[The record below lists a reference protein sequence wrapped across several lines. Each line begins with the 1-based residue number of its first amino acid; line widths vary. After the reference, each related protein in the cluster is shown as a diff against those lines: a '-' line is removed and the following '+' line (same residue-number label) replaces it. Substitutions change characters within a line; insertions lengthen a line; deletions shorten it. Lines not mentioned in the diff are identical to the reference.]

1 MSSLGD
7 TNIPPAGGSA
17 APALVRGVRTLKPLV
32 SAAGAYP
39 WGMPEIRT
47 VALAH
52 VRDRRMLQARSVGK
66 TAFYMAGGKID
77 PGETPEQ
84 ALHREIREELD
95 AGIVDGTLERLGV
108 FEAEAFGHPPGTR
121 LHMTCYRATL
131 TAEPVATS
139 EIAELRYFTV
149 DEYAAMPESAPGS
162 RLVFEHLRS
171 LGLVD

>member
-1 MSSLGD
+1 M
-7 TNIPPAGGSA
+7 
-17 APALVRGVRTLKPLV
+17 V
-32 SAAGAYP
+32 
-39 WGMPEIRT
+39 EIRT

-52 VRDRRMLQARSVGK
+52 VKDRRMLQARSVGK
-66 TAFYMAGGKID
+66 SAFYMAGGKID

-95 AGIVDGTLERLGV
+95 VGIVDGTLETLGV

-121 LHMTCYRATL
+121 LHMTCYVATL

-149 DEYAAMPESAPGS
+149 DEYASMPESAPGS
-162 RLVFEHLRS
+162 RLVFEHLQQ
-171 LGLVD
+171 LGVVD

>member
-1 MSSLGD
+1 M
-7 TNIPPAGGSA
+7 A
-17 APALVRGVRTLKPLV
+17 
-32 SAAGAYP
+32 
-39 WGMPEIRT
+39 EIRT

-52 VRDRRMLQARSVGK
+52 IKDRRMLQARSAGK

-95 AGIVDGTLERLGV
+95 VGIVAGTLERLGV
-108 FEAEAFGHPPGTR
+108 FEAEAFGHPTGTR
-121 LHMTCYRATL
+121 LHMTCYLATL
-131 TAEPVATS
+131 TTEPTPAS
-139 EIAELRYFTV
+139 EIAELRYFTT

-171 LGLVD
+171 RGLVD

>member
-1 MSSLGD
+1 M
-7 TNIPPAGGSA
+7 A
-17 APALVRGVRTLKPLV
+17 
-32 SAAGAYP
+32 
-39 WGMPEIRT
+39 EIRT

-52 VRDRRMLQARSVGK
+52 IKDRRMLQARSAGK
-66 TAFYMAGGKID
+66 SAFYMAGGKID

-95 AGIVDGTLERLGV
+95 AGIRGGTLEELGI

-121 LHMTCYRATL
+121 LHMTCYLADL
-131 TAEPVATS
+131 TSEPTATS
-139 EIAELRYFTV
+139 EIAELRYFTA

-171 LGLVD
+171 RGLVD

>member
-1 MSSLGD
+1 M
-7 TNIPPAGGSA
+7 A
-17 APALVRGVRTLKPLV
+17 
-32 SAAGAYP
+32 
-39 WGMPEIRT
+39 EIRT

-52 VRDRRMLQARSVGK
+52 IRDRRMLQARSSGK

-77 PGETPEQ
+77 PGESPEQ

-95 AGIVDGTLERLGV
+95 AGIVAGTLEELGV

-121 LHMTCYRATL
+121 LHMTCYLADL
-131 TAEPVATS
+131 TDEPAATS
-139 EIAELRYFTV
+139 EIAELRYFTT

-162 RLVFEHLRS
+162 RLVFERLRS

>member
-1 MSSLGD
+1 M
-7 TNIPPAGGSA
+7 A
-17 APALVRGVRTLKPLV
+17 
-32 SAAGAYP
+32 
-39 WGMPEIRT
+39 EIRT

-52 VRDRRMLQARSVGK
+52 IRDRRLLQARSTGK

-95 AGIVDGTLERLGV
+95 AGIAPGTLEPLGV

-121 LHMTCYRATL
+121 LHMTCYLADL
-131 TAEPVATS
+131 TGEPTATS
-139 EIAELRYFTV
+139 EIAELRYFTA